1 MSTKME
7 TTDLPEQTNMPED
20 VKSCIKKNNI
30 WRIVLGAVAV
40 VILIV
45 VILLFV
51 LKPWANGPQN
61 NENSG
66 TSSEEKQEDDSY
78 PIGKPTV
85 VPASSGETYIATVY
99 LDPVHLDHAC
109 DAEAASKNVNEFGSP
124 TGVVTGCM
132 KWYVYKQDANTYT
145 MLLDHNTTPLVS
157 WNDDN
162 IDVPYEE
169 SNLVPEMNKLTE
181 EYKWQFTPR
190 LISAYEVADITG
202 KTGFD
207 AQDTYYYLDTNRQ
220 GSGENPTPVSR
231 YAWLINHTQNCKQG
245 MSPDPKNPIFG
256 CEYEETWDNGYG
268 YYDPDLGGIAKA
280 LPDGYWTSTPHG
292 WINKDDGRKGVWAII
307 GHSSALRYDDA
318 YIHFYGIRPVITV
331 DKNIF

>member
-1 MSTKME
+1 MDTKMKIA
-7 TTDLPEQTNMPED
+7 DAPEQMDKSED
-20 VKSCIKKNNI
+20 KKGYIKKNNPWWI
-30 WRIVLGAVAV
+30 ILSILVA

-45 VILLFV
+45 LVLLLV
-51 LKPWANGPQN
+51 LKPWESANTDIG
-61 NENSG
+61 ENPG
-66 TSSEEKQEDDSY
+66 ANHEEKEDDSY

-85 VPASSGETYIATVY
+85 VPASSDETYLATVY

-109 DAEAASKNVNEFGSP
+109 DAEAASKNMNEFGSP

-132 KWYVYKQDANTYT
+132 KWYVYKQDENTYT

-162 IDVPYEE
+162 IDVPYEQ

-181 EYKWQFTPR
+181 EYKWQLTPR

-207 AQDTYYYLDTNRQ
+207 EHDTYYYLDTNRQ
-220 GSGENPTPVSR
+220 GSGENPSPVSR

-245 MSPDPKNPIFG
+245 MSPDPENPIFG

-268 YYDPDLGGIAKA
+268 YYDPDFGGIAKA
-280 LPDGYWTSTPHG
+280 LPSGYWTSTPYG

-318 YIHFYGIRPVITV
+318 YLHFYGIRPVVTV
-331 DKNIF
+331 DKINF